1 MKLSEQEAVELARQV
16 LVFLAQDSDRIG
28 RFLAVT
34 GVGPGEIRQRVEDAG
49 FLAGVL
55 DYLLSD
61 EPLLLAFAEQMDMP
75 PERPAAA
82 RWALP
87 GAPADESV

>member
-1 MKLSEQEAVELARQV
+1 MRVSQQEAADLAKQV
-16 LVFLAQDSDRIG
+16 LVFLAQDPDRIG

-34 GVGPGEIRQRVEDAG
+34 GVGPGEIRERVTDLG

-61 EPLLLAFAEQMDMP
+61 EPLLLTFVEHADVE
-75 PERPAAA
+75 PERPAMA
-82 RWALP
+82 RIALP
-87 GAPADESV
+87 GAPVDS

>member
-1 MKLSEQEAVELARQV
+1 MKVSEQEAVELARQV
-16 LVFLAQDSDRIG
+16 LVFLARDPDRIG

-34 GVGPGEIRQRVEDAG
+34 GVGPGEIRERVEDAG
-49 FLAGVL
+49 FLGGVL

-61 EPLLLAFAEQMDMP
+61 EPLLLEFSEQMEVP

-82 RWALP
+82 RWGLP
-87 GAPADESV
+87 GAPADD

>member
-1 MKLSEQEAVELARQV
+1 MKLSEQAAVDLARQV
-16 LVFLAQDSDRIG
+16 LVFLAQDPDRIG

-34 GVGPGEIRQRVEDAG
+34 GVGPGEIRERVGDIG

-55 DYLLSD
+55 DYILSD
-61 EPLLLAFAEQMDMP
+61 EPLLLEFSEQMEVP
-75 PERPAAA
+75 PEHPAAA

-87 GAPADESV
+87 GAPAEG